1 MALILSPRAP
11 LLGLLYPSKLLEDEY
26 MLLLVLLLRSCTHA
40 RTFTSA
46 NTTSDF
52 TLNSTTTI
60 KLDRDQDE
68 PLTELSAPRPGLSL

>member
-40 RTFTSA
+40 RTHVHISKH
-46 NTTSDF
+46 NLRLHPQLHHND
-52 TLNSTTTI
+52 
-60 KLDRDQDE
+60 
-68 PLTELSAPRPGLSL
+68 